1 MKTRQTQRACRIRRT
16 RRAFSLLE
24 IILAIA
30 IFTMALVAVGEL
42 MRLGLRNA
50 QKARDTTRAQLLCE
64 SIVAEVTSGAI
75 EPTPVADQ
83 ASEIDPDWC
92 YSIQVNSTDVTGLLS
107 VSVTVNRVNY
117 SNPLE
122 GVTLVRWM
130 PDPQYAAEIEAAA
143 AATSEATTSS
153 TQTTTSPTTGTQ

>member
-1 MKTRQTQRACRIRRT
+1 MVTPQTRHAVVKKRCG

-24 IILAIA
+24 IILALA

-50 QKARDTTRAQLLCE
+50 QKARDATRAQLLCE
-64 SIVAEVTSGAI
+64 SIVAELTSGAI

-92 YSIQVNSTDVTGLLS
+92 YSIQVNSTDVTGLIS
-107 VSVTVNRVNY
+107 VAVTVNRVDY
-117 SNPLE
+117 TNPLE
-122 GVTLVRWM
+122 GATLVRWM
-130 PDPQYAAEIEAAA
+130 PDPQYAAEMEAN
-143 AATSEATTSS
+143 SS
-153 TQTTTSPTTGTQ
+153 TTTQATAAQSSAPQ

>member
-1 MKTRQTQRACRIRRT
+1 MKTRQTKCASTKRST

-30 IFTMALVAVGEL
+30 IFTMALAAVGEL

-50 QKARDTTRAQLLCE
+50 QKARDVTRAQLLCE
-64 SIVAEVTSGAI
+64 SILAEVTSGAI

-83 ASEIDPDWC
+83 ASQIDPDWC

-130 PDPQYAAEIEAAA
+130 PDPQYAAEMEAAA
-143 AATSEATTSS
+143 AAASETTTSS
-153 TQTTTSPTTGTQ
+153 TTTSPATGTQ

>member
-1 MKTRQTQRACRIRRT
+1 MKTRQTERACSKRST

-30 IFTMALVAVGEL
+30 IFTMALAAVGEL

-64 SIVAEVTSGAI
+64 SILAEVTSGAI
-75 EPTPVADQ
+75 EPTPVGDQ
-83 ASEIDPDWC
+83 ASETDPDWC

-130 PDPQYAAEIEAAA
+130 PDPQYAAEMEAAA
-143 AATSEATTSS
+143 AAASETTTSS
-153 TQTTTSPTTGTQ
+153 TTTSPATGTQ